1 MDVPTLLR
9 RPSAWLPLAMSLAA
23 LGLVVWFVAAV
34 GVVRGEHD
42 EGASARVFQILL
54 AAQIPIAAF
63 FALTW
68 LPRAPRPAAVIL
80 AIQLLLAVAALTLVV
95 ALGA

>member
-1 MDVPTLLR
+1 MAT
-9 RPSAWLPLAMSLAA
+9 
-23 LGLVVWFVAAV
+23 F

-42 EGASARVFQILL
+42 EGAAARAFQILL
-54 AAQIPIAAF
+54 VAQVPIAGY

-80 AIQLLLAVAALTLVV
+80 AIQLLAALAAIALVF
-95 ALGA
+95 ALEG